1 MLFDCEMWGD
11 SNEPIKMT
19 KKKRIDKLLV
29 TVNQCVWEVM
39 LVHNSYCNCY
49 TNIAFLLCQF
59 AICTKIK
66 Y

>member
-29 TVNQCVWEVM
+29 TVNQCVLE
-39 LVHNSYCNCY
+39 SYVS
-49 TNIAFLLCQF
+49 T
-59 AICTKIK
+59 
-66 Y
+66 